1 MEEGERS
8 RVYRRRELYL
18 FVNKNTNTN
27 TNTNTKRKM
36 GAGDPM
42 YTGGGCSTTLS
53 TAYGLLQAYIH
64 TSHTNIFTYTN
75 NIFIHTQITYSF
87 IRKYTNDVSLIL
99 QHILTYTH
107 KYTSAFSIDQ
117 LATFVLQKIF
127 CIFFLGEIEL
137 SQIKFT

>member
-1 MEEGERS
+1 MRQAGSKKIQIQIQIQRERWEQETQCIQEEAVPPLCQR
-8 RVYRRRELYL
+8 L
-18 FVNKNTNTN
+18 
-27 TNTNTKRKM
+27 M
-36 GAGDPM
+36 A
-42 YTGGGCSTTLS
+42 CSKHIS
-53 TAYGLLQAYIH
+53 IH
-64 TSHTNIFTYTN
+64 HILTYSHTNIFTYTN